1 MGRIHREHALYR
13 FERGPGFAC
22 FEFGSDGI
30 VDARLGG
37 LVLPANAGA
46 LSAQLLHAGAEQ
58 GAAGVLCTVA
68 QALVAL
74 PPIGPQHYLYVPQ
87 ALRSVPVAVVVS
99 AEQWPVYAGIAEAAA
114 RTGAIRRAFP
124 AHEQAQAWLRQQA
137 RALMANR
144 VWGPAHRSPR

>member
-1 MGRIHREHALYR
+1 MDRIDCGAASAV
-13 FERGPGFAC
+13 FDFA
-22 FEFGSDGI
+22 EDGM
-30 VDARLGG
+30 VDARMSG
-37 LVLPANAGA
+37 LVVPANAGTLSGLL
-46 LSAQLLHAGAEQ
+46 LSAGVERGAS
-58 GAAGVLCTVA
+58 GVLCSVEK
-68 QALVAL
+68 ALIAL
-74 PPIGPQHYLYVPQ
+74 PPIDPKHYAYVPP

>member
-1 MGRIHREHALYR
+1 MHR

-30 VDARLGG
+30 VTARLGG
-37 LVLPANAGA
+37 LVLPANAGG

-58 GAAGVLCTVA
+58 GAAGVLCTV
-68 QALVAL
+68 QHALVAL
-74 PPIGPQHYLYVPQ
+74 PPIDPQHYGYVPP
-87 ALRSVPVAVVVS
+87 ALRSVPVAIVAT

-124 AHEQAQAWLRQQA
+124 SHEQAQAWLREQA
-137 RALMANR
+137 RALTANR
-144 VWGPAHRSPR
+144 VWGPAHRSPQ